1 MPQPLRLLA
10 IVIGLTATPAGLLY
24 SLAKKDDSAAQE
36 AAAMASSRRRAF
48 ADRKLRWDTV
58 IGHGSQILE
67 ILPYLE
73 PEMNELKAISEEVR
87 ALRAEQSHHLA
98 QARMITR
105 KISDLGKQGDNV
117 RGRIGASLR
126 GRFGFSALKLI
137 QFGFKPH
144 PNRLKFAEEREIPS
158 PAQAT
163 AAPQEADPQ
172 QEGDAS

>member
-1 MPQPLRLLA
+1 
-10 IVIGLTATPAGLLY
+10 
-24 SLAKKDDSAAQE
+24 
-36 AAAMASSRRRAF
+36 MASRRRAF
-48 ADRKLRWDTV
+48 ADRKLRWDMV
-58 IGHGSQILE
+58 IGHDSQILE
-67 ILPYLE
+67 VLPYLE

-87 ALRAEQSHHLA
+87 ALRAEQSHYLA
-98 QARMITR
+98 QVRMITR

-126 GRFGFSALKLI
+126 GHFGFSALKLI

-144 PNRLKFAEEREIPS
+144 PNRMKFAEGREIPS

-172 QEGDAS
+172 QEGDAT